1 MRLLFLLSLISLIYS
16 YPSYSNT
23 KYPFTLKVLSEDQQI
38 ADTIINKINQ
48 RIVRFE
54 NLEIDNDES
63 YNNGVSVTLIIY
75 AHKHINSNFNKD
87 HISLTI
93 AHTSKFKFL
102 NLMGEVFKDGSEYN
116 DDLKGMVADLLIN
129 NRAILKRLNAAS
141 IDNISEVDKVI
152 ETILIN
158 LSDRMEGYHKF
169 ESVR

>member
-1 MRLLFLLSLISLIYS
+1 MKKLFLIIIILLLQSF
-16 YPSYSNT
+16 PSYSNT
-23 KYPFTLKVLSEDQQI
+23 KYPFTLKVISKDKEI

-48 RIVRFE
+48 NIFRFN
-54 NLEIDNDES
+54 NLVIDNDEHFK
-63 YNNGVSVTLIIY
+63 NGVSITLMIY
-75 AHKHINSNFNKD
+75 VQRHINSNFNKD

-102 NLMGEVFKDGSEYN
+102 NLMEEVFKDGSEYN

-141 IDNISEVDKVI
+141 IDNISDVDKVI

-158 LSDRMEGYHKF
+158 LSDRMEDYHKF

>member
-1 MRLLFLLSLISLIYS
+1 MRLLFLLSLITLIYS

-23 KYPFTLKVLSEDQQI
+23 KYPFTLKVISEDQQI

-48 RIVRFE
+48 NIIRFE

-63 YNNGVSVTLIIY
+63 YHNGVSVTLIIY

-116 DDLKGMVADLLIN
+116 DDLKVMVADLLIN
-129 NRAILKRLNAAS
+129 NRSILKRLNAAS

-158 LSDRMEGYHKF
+158 LSDRLEGYHKF

>member
-1 MRLLFLLSLISLIYS
+1 MKKLLLITIILLLQSF
-16 YPSYSNT
+16 PSYSNT
-23 KYPFTLKVLSEDQQI
+23 KYPFTLKVISEDQQI
-38 ADTIINKINQ
+38 ADIIKNKINQ
-48 RIVRFE
+48 NIIRFE
-54 NLEIDNDES
+54 NLEVDNDES
-63 YNNGVSVTLIIY
+63 YHNGVSVTLIIY

-129 NRAILKRLNAAS
+129 NRSVLKRLNAAS

>member
-1 MRLLFLLSLISLIYS
+1 MKKLLLITIIVLLQSF
-16 YPSYSNT
+16 PSFSNT
-23 KYPFTLKVLSEDQQI
+23 KYPFTLKVISEDQQI
-38 ADTIINKINQ
+38 SDIIKNKINQ
-48 RIVRFE
+48 NIIRFE

-63 YNNGVSVTLIIY
+63 YQNGVSVTLIIY

-102 NLMGEVFKDGSEYN
+102 NLMGEVFKNGSEYN

-129 NRAILKRLNAAS
+129 NRSILKRLNAAS

-152 ETILIN
+152 DTILIN